1 MRKVKFNALINVFT
15 LIFFIASATSG
26 IIVWTILPSRSN
38 VTLGGGK
45 LPQENPEALGQQFLQ
60 LSRNNWMDIHTY
72 ASLMFIILVVSHDV
86 LHWSW
91 FKRLPKILSRS

>member
-1 MRKVKFNALINVFT
+1 MLKVKFNALINVFI

-26 IIVWTILPSRSN
+26 IIVWIVLPSESN

-45 LPQENPEALGQQFLQ
+45 LPQGNQQPLGQQFLR

-72 ASLMFIILVVSHDV
+72 TSLIFIVLVVAHDV
-86 LHWSW
+86 LHYRW
-91 FKRLPKILSRS
+91 FKRLPKILSRA